1 MEQPWWKG
9 TVFYEVY
16 MPSFCDSNGDGIG
29 DFEGLTSKLDYLREL
44 GIGGIWL
51 TPFYKSPKVD
61 NGYDIADYC
70 QIDPDF
76 GTMED
81 FERFIQEAK
90 ARGIRVIADLVLNH
104 TSSEHAWF
112 KESRSSRTNPKRDW
126 YIWKDAVNG
135 GVPNNWE
142 SFFGGTAWEW
152 DAATEQYYYHG
163 FAKEQVDLNW
173 ANPEVKE
180 AMKDVMAYWLDK
192 GVSGFRLD
200 VINFLSVSDQFPDNP
215 MDEATGEQKHVHDQ
229 NQDGIMDAIE
239 EISRFV
245 HAHSGMFMVGEVGS
259 EDMDMLKRYSGT
271 GRFDVVFN
279 FNLGSQKE
287 FSPKNLFAELKTME
301 QEHRADQIP
310 TLFFGSHDMDR
321 VISRFGEGDAGIE
334 EERARLMATLALT
347 AKGVP
352 FLYFG
357 EEIGM
362 RNFVAHKLEDMRD
375 IQGLK
380 AYEIALQRGATR
392 AEALKIANAKGR
404 DASRSPMQWNTGPY
418 GGFTSGIPW
427 IDMGPNYEQLNVESE
442 WDQPNS
448 LLHYYKKLLH
458 LRNTQDVFQ
467 FGDYDVLECRGNLIL
482 YVRTLKETNTRALV
496 ALNYDN
502 QSIQIDPSELL
513 DGQATCILS
522 SRRDTV
528 SGTDLV
534 TLLPNEAAIWM
545 RAPLLFE

>member
-1 MEQPWWKG
+1 MVGSNSNIKLRLSIRYLIAIVLLVIM
-9 TVFYEVY
+9 VF
-16 MPSFCDSNGDGIG
+16 P
-29 DFEGLTSKLDYLREL
+29 YL
-44 GIGGIWL
+44 
-51 TPFYKSPKVD
+51 Y
-61 NGYDIADYC
+61 IADYY
-70 QIDPDF
+70 QIDPDY

-90 ARGIRVIADLVLNH
+90 TRGIRVIADLVLNH

-180 AMKDVMAYWLDK
+180 AMKDVMAYWLGK
-192 GVSGFRLD
+192 GVCGFRLD

-215 MDEATGEQKHVHDQ
+215 MDELTGEQKHVHDQ
-229 NQDGIMDAIE
+229 NQNGIIEAIE
-239 EISRFV
+239 EISEFV

-259 EDMDMLKRYSGT
+259 EDMDMLRHYSGA
-271 GRFDVVFN
+271 GKMDVVFN

-287 FSPKNLFAELKTME
+287 FSPENLFAELKTME
-301 QEHRADQIP
+301 QVHREDQIP

-321 VISRFGEGDAGIE
+321 VISRFGEGDAEIE

-375 IQGLK
+375 IQGLN

-392 AEALKIANAKGR
+392 AEALEIANAKGR
-404 DASRSPMQWNTGPY
+404 DASRSPMQWNAGPQ
-418 GGFTSGIPW
+418 GGFTSGKPW
-427 IDMGPNYEQLNVESE
+427 IDMGPNYEQLNVQSESS
-442 WDQPNS
+442 QPNS
-448 LLHYYKKLLH
+448 LLHYYKKLLR

-467 FGDYDVLECRGNLIL
+467 FGEYDVLERRGNLIL
-482 YVRTLKETNTRALV
+482 YVRTLKTLNTRALV
-496 ALNYDN
+496 ALNFDK
-502 QSIQIDPSELL
+502 QSVQIDPSMLL
-513 DGQATCILS
+513 DGQAACILS
-522 SRRDTV
+522 SRRETV

-545 RAPLLFE
+545 CEPLLFD

>member
-1 MEQPWWKG
+1 MEKPWWKQ

-16 MPSFCDSNGDGIG
+16 MPSFCDGNGDGIG
-29 DFEGLTSKLDYLREL
+29 DFIGLTSKLDYLRDL
-44 GIGGIWL
+44 GVRGIWL
-51 TPFYKSPKVD
+51 TPFYTSPKVD

-70 QIDPDF
+70 QVDPDY

-90 ARGIRVIADLVLNH
+90 ARGIYVIADLVLNH

-180 AMKDVMAYWLDK
+180 AMKDVMAFWLDK
-192 GVSGFRLD
+192 GVNGFRLD
-200 VINFLSVSDQFPDNP
+200 VINFLSVSNQFPDNP
-215 MDEATGEQKHVHDQ
+215 MDEATGEQKHVNDQ
-229 NQDGIMDAIE
+229 DQDGILDVIQ
-239 EISRFV
+239 EISEFV
-245 HAHSGMFMVGEVGS
+245 HARSGMFMVGEVGS

-271 GRFDVVFN
+271 EKLDVVFN

-287 FSPKNLFAELKTME
+287 FSPENLFKELETME
-301 QEHRADQIP
+301 QVHRADQIP
-310 TLFFGSHDMDR
+310 TLFFGSHDMPR
-321 VISRFGEGDAGIE
+321 VISRFGEGDAE
-334 EERARLMATLALT
+334 VDEHRARLMATLALT

-375 IQGLK
+375 VQGLN
-380 AYEIALQRGATR
+380 AYEIALNRGKTPE
-392 AEALKIANAKGR
+392 EALNIANKKGR
-404 DASRSPMQWNTGPY
+404 DASRSPMQWNASSY
-418 GGFTSGIPW
+418 GGFTTGTPW
-427 IDMGPNYEQLNVESE
+427 IGMGPDYEQLNVESE
-442 WDQPNS
+442 WNQPDS
-448 LLHYYKKLLH
+448 LLHYYQKLLQ
-458 LRNTQDVFQ
+458 LRNTQEVFQ
-467 FGDYDVLECRGNLIL
+467 FGDYTLLKRRGNLIF
-482 YVRTLKETNTRALV
+482 YVRTLQETNVSALV
-496 ALNYDN
+496 ALNYDKQDVQLELN
-502 QSIQIDPSELL
+502 ELL
-513 DGQATCILS
+513 GGEASCVLS
-522 SRRDTV
+522 SRRETV
-528 SGTDLV
+528 SGKDSV
-534 TLLPNEAAIWM
+534 TLMPNEAAIWI
-545 RAPLLFE
+545 RV